1 MAKRELRPIVVYD
14 GICHLCNG
22 SLSFVIRHQRSP
34 HTFYFVP
41 FQSDDGQ
48 FICEHYSIAPD
59 TMSTFLYIERGQLK
73 TESSAWVRIM
83 FQLST
88 WWRFVGQLVS
98 LVPAPVR
105 DFGYRLVGRHRYQW
119 FGESDVCL
127 LPRGQ
132 DLDDVPDRETI
143 ELILKRLDES

>member
-1 MAKRELRPIVVYD
+1 MANRELRPIVVYD

-48 FICEHYSIAPD
+48 FICEHYSIARD
-59 TMSTFLYIERGQLK
+59 AMSTFLYIERGQLK
-73 TESSAWVRIM
+73 TESRAWVQIM
-83 FQLST
+83 VQLSSG
-88 WWRFVGQLVS
+88 WHMVGQLIG
-98 LVPAPVR
+98 LVPAAVR
-105 DFGYRLVGRHRYQW
+105 DFGYRLVGRRRYQW
-119 FGESDVCL
+119 FGKSEVCL
-127 LPRGQ
+127 IPRGQ

-143 ELILKRLDES
+143 ELILKLPVES